1 MHRAACV
8 ILRQRGVRTYATSRV
23 KLLGSH
29 DAYKG
34 ITKVS
39 IEKRMYKMQGKMRNA

>member
-29 DAYKG
+29 DAYKS
-34 ITKVS
+34 ITKVKYR
-39 IEKRMYKMQGKMRNA
+39 ETDV